1 MEIAMPT
8 PPPAATLAS
17 LSGLNAYEE
26 HALLLLRMFTGAFLV
41 WGVSDN
47 IFSAARMDEF
57 SAFLEHH
64 GFPYPDVLAPIS
76 VWAQCLCGLG
86 FISGL
91 AIRWAGLLCAINFIV
106 AVAMVD
112 GKGGIRSAFPAS
124 MLIFVGL
131 YLAARGA
138 GRFAIPK
145 RRPMAASRPD

>member
-1 MEIAMPT
+1 MPT
-8 PPPAATLAS
+8 LPPAASPIS
-17 LSGLNAYEE
+17 LTGLSAYEE
-26 HALLLLRMFTGAFLV
+26 HALLLLRTFTGAFLV

-47 IFSAARMDEF
+47 IFSAERMDEF

-86 FISGL
+86 FISGV

-124 MLIFVGL
+124 MLIIVGL

-138 GRFAIPK
+138 GRFAIPNL
-145 RRPMAASRPD
+145 RRPAVVSRRS